1 MEGGGGKR
9 DQRRKSEHP
18 EEEVDLCGPKKKK
31 RQNARQRCGDVQE
44 EKLKVSISWAVLVG
58 SGGTN
63 L

>member
-18 EEEVDLCGPKKKK
+18 EEEVDLCGPKK
-31 RQNARQRCGDVQE
+31 RQNARQRCRDVQE